1 LSTAYFDSSV
11 ILSIILHE
19 PRHDEAYALWILSER
34 KVSSL
39 LLRIETIISLRRTY
53 VRNISLLDES
63 WFDTKLAVLKKYLSE
78 IEYMP
83 IDEAFET
90 AVSSNEELAG
100 CRTLDAIHI
109 ATALEYRKLEDENIQ
124 LYTFDT
130 EMHKLAEYFE
140 FITNDKIE

>member
-1 LSTAYFDSSV
+1 MDF
-11 ILSIILHE
+11 I
-19 PRHDEAYALWILSER
+19 R
-34 KVSSL
+34 KEFSSL

-53 VRNISLLDES
+53 VRNMSILDES
-63 WFDTKLAVLKKYLSE
+63 WLDTKLAVLKKYLSE

-83 IDEAFET
+83 IDEIFET

-109 ATALEYRKLEDENIQ
+109 ATALEYRKLEDENIR

-130 EMHKLAEYFE
+130 EMNKLAEYFE